1 MDARL
6 PGIDLID
13 RIRPRRNEAKL
24 PAMRNP
30 EAMAPALT
38 YPAVVAH
45 RGASLLAAEHTAAAY
60 RAAIDSGA
68 DGLECDVRLTAD
80 GHLVCVHDPRIDRT
94 STGRGRVSNQTLG
107 QLQEHNF
114 GSWWNPDDQL
124 GGGDDILTLPEL
136 LEMALSAPRPLQL
149 AIETKHPTRYGGYTE
164 QVLVQTLERY
174 GLADGADGRVRVMS
188 FSAIA
193 LRRMRDLA
201 AGITTVYLM
210 DKVPMLQRFGPLP
223 FGAAVAGPSVELV
236 ESDPAQIRRWQDSG
250 FGVHVWTVDTRHA
263 LEVCMRAGVATV
275 ITNVPHDVLAWRD
288 ELWTDL
294 GGPPVR

>member
-1 MDARL
+1 
-6 PGIDLID
+6 
-13 RIRPRRNEAKL
+13 
-24 PAMRNP
+24 
-30 EAMAPALT
+30 MAPELS
-38 YPAVVAH
+38 YPYVVAH
-45 RGASLLAAEHTAAAY
+45 RGASVVAAEHTAGAY
-60 RAAIDSGA
+60 LAAIESGA

-114 GSWWNPDDQL
+114 GSWWNPDDQA
-124 GGGDDILTLPEL
+124 GQDILTLPEL
-136 LEMALSAPRPLQL
+136 LDMALAAQRPLQL

-174 GLADGADGRVRVMS
+174 GLADGAQGRIRVMS
-188 FSAIA
+188 FSSIA

-201 AGITTVYLM
+201 PQIRTVYLM

-236 ESDPAQIRRWQDSG
+236 ESDPAQIRRWQQGG
-250 FGVHVWTVDTRHA
+250 FEVHVWTVDTRHD
-263 LEVCMRAGVATV
+263 LEVCMRAGVTTV
-275 ITNVPHDVLAWRD
+275 ITNVPHEVLGWRD

-294 GGPPVR
+294 GGPAAM